1 MKWLNNAGVEHC
13 FYDLRKDGLKYWTIA
28 NWIKRPVWRKFL
40 NRQDCTRSRLP
51 RKKNRNSLAAAL
63 QISSGNSHFIMK
75 RSVQDYKETLE
86 VFLARKGAP
95 HFCMNTTTSYQ

>member
-1 MKWLNNAGVEHC
+1 MTTLYRTRNCDPVKIIMKWLNNAGVEHC

-51 RKKNRNSLAAAL
+51 REKKQEFSGGGITNFFREQPLHHEAL
-63 QISSGNSHFIMK
+63 CP
-75 RSVQDYKETLE
+75 RL
-86 VFLARKGAP
+86 
-95 HFCMNTTTSYQ
+95 